1 MNYRNLKT
9 QGKSDRVQTWP
20 GKSLDEPIL
29 STQVSSGR
37 QCKKCTSTE
46 NRRLDDQKQTSVS
59 VAEPKMAL
67 CLNFRRL
74 NQKIQTSESVLKV
87 RMGF

>member
-29 STQVSSGR
+29 STEVSSGR
-37 QCKKCTSTE
+37 QCKMCTEAE

-59 VAEPKMAL
+59 VAEL
-67 CLNFRRL
+67 LSGF
-74 NQKIQTSESVLKV
+74 QTSESKDFRRLDWC
-87 RMGF
+87 